1 MLIRSEFNTAEK
13 PIIIKYIDGVDR
25 SEKAAFPSDKDVV
38 FTVKTPRKLGAAA
51 VVLRVNKDGES
62 YRDVPLE
69 YAEMKEGWDIYSVRF
84 SPREWGL
91 EGGTGLFF
99 YEFLF
104 LRGWDTLF
112 TDTLNNVDFELVSG
126 SSGKF
131 RMLIYDKDFKTPDWF
146 YGKVMYHVFVDRF
159 CRGEGYTE
167 DRDDAVMNDDWD
179 GGIPQFP
186 IKRGDRYSN
195 NVFFGGNLWGVAE
208 KLDYL
213 QRLGVGVIYLSPI
226 FKAYSNHKY
235 DTGNYLEID
244 KMFGGEEAFDNLIAK
259 AKERGIRVILDGVFN
274 HTGDDSLYFDKYG
287 KYGGT
292 GAYSNPDSPYINW
305 YEFSTYP
312 EGYKSWWGID
322 ILPKLNQRNETCR
335 DFFVG
340 DAGVI
345 RRYIDRGIGGW
356 RLDVADELPNEFLDM
371 LRASA
376 KDADPDSVIIGEVW
390 ENAADKISYSKRR
403 RYFGGRQLD
412 SVMNYPVKS
421 AVVEYMRHGDAAILA
436 DTLKEIYSMYPDCV
450 CHSLMN
456 VLGTHD
462 TERILTVLGVVLDP
476 TLDGDLAENA
486 ELAVRKMSKTQR
498 RAAKDLLK
506 MAAVI
511 QFTVFGV
518 PSIYYG
524 DEIGLEGYHD
534 PFCRMPY
541 PWGREDKE
549 LLRFYRKLGKIR
561 ASHNV
566 FKNGE
571 FAVERVDGGFIAYS
585 RTCED
590 EKIVI
595 AINRSDRDV
604 EFSKRS
610 FGEELISG
618 EKFDGVVRANTA
630 VIIKEKI

>member
-13 PIIIKYIDGVDR
+13 PIIIKYVDGVDR
-25 SEKAAFPSDKDVV
+25 SHKAAFPSDKDIV

-51 VVLRVNKDGES
+51 VVLRVNRDGED
-62 YRDVPLE
+62 YRDIPLE
-69 YAEMKEGWDIYSVRF
+69 YAEMREGWDVYSTRF
-84 SPREWGL
+84 SPREYGL
-91 EGGTGLFF
+91 NDETGLFF

-112 TDTLNNVDFELVSG
+112 TDTINNVDFELTGG
-126 SSGKF
+126 SAGKF
-131 RMLIYDKDFKTPDWF
+131 RMLVYDKDFSTPEWF
-146 YGKVMYHVFVDRF
+146 MGTVMYHVFVDRF
-159 CRGEGYTE
+159 YRGEGYTE
-167 DRDDAVMNDDWD
+167 GRADAVMNEDWEC
-179 GGIPQFP
+179 GIPQFP

-213 QRLGVGVIYLSPI
+213 KKLGVGVIYLSPI

-259 AKERGIRVILDGVFN
+259 AKECGIRIILDGVFN
-274 HTGDDSLYFDKYG
+274 HTGDDSLYFDKYE

-292 GAYSNPDSPYINW
+292 GAYSNPSSPYINW

-322 ILPKLNQRNETCR
+322 ILPKLNQHNETCR

-340 DAGVI
+340 DSGVI
-345 RRYIDRGIGGW
+345 RKYIDRGIGGW
-356 RLDVADELPNEFLDM
+356 RLDVADELPNEFLDK

-376 KDADPDSVIIGEVW
+376 KDANPDSLIIGEVW
-390 ENAADKISYSKRR
+390 ENAADKISYGKRR

-412 SVMNYPVKS
+412 SVMNYPVKG
-421 AVVEYMRHGDAAILA
+421 AVVDYMKYGDAEILA
-436 DTLKEIYSMYPDCV
+436 DTLTEIYSLYPDCV

-462 TERILTVLGVVLDP
+462 TERILTVLGVVCDP
-476 TLDGDLAENA
+476 TLEGDLAENS
-486 ELAVRKMSKTQR
+486 ELAVRKMNKAQR

-549 LLRFYRKLGKIR
+549 LLRFYTKLGEIR
-561 ASHNV
+561 KTNDV
-566 FKNGE
+566 FRNGE
-571 FAVERVDGGFIAYS
+571 FAVECVNGGFIAYS
-585 RTCED
+585 RKTAT
-590 EKIVI
+590 EKIVV
-595 AINRSDRDV
+595 AVNRSYTDV
-604 EFSKRS
+604 AFNKRS
-610 FGEELISG
+610 FGVELISG
-618 EKFDGVVRANTA
+618 GAFDGVVRANTA

>member
-13 PIIIKYIDGVDR
+13 PIIIKYVDGVDR
-25 SEKAAFPSDKDVV
+25 SHKAAFPSGKDIV
-38 FTVKTPRKLGAAA
+38 FTVKTPRTLGAAA
-51 VVLRVNKDGES
+51 VVLRVNRDGEE
-62 YRDVPLE
+62 YRDIPLE
-69 YAEMKEGWDIYSVRF
+69 YVEMNEGWDVYTTRF
-84 SPREWGL
+84 SPDVSESVG
-91 EGGTGLFF
+91 ETGLFF

-112 TDTLNNVDFELVSG
+112 TSTQNNVDFELVNG
-126 SSGKF
+126 SEQKF
-131 RMLIYDKDFKTPDWF
+131 RMLVYNKDFSTPEWF
-146 YGKVMYHVFVDRF
+146 MGKVMYHVFVDRF

-167 DRDDAVMNDDWD
+167 GREDAVMNEDWD

-213 QRLGVGVIYLSPI
+213 KKLGVGVIYLSPI

-259 AKERGIRVILDGVFN
+259 AGERGIRIILDGVFN
-274 HTGDDSLYFDKYG
+274 HTGDDSLYFDKYE

-292 GAYSNPDSPYINW
+292 GAYSNPDSPYIDW
-305 YEFSTYP
+305 YEFDTYP
-312 EGYKSWWGID
+312 EGYKSWWGLD
-322 ILPKLNQRNETCR
+322 ILPKLNQHNEVCR

-340 DAGVI
+340 DTGVI
-345 RRYIDRGIGGW
+345 RKYIDRGIGGW
-356 RLDVADELPNEFLDM
+356 RLDVADELPNDFLDK
-371 LRASA
+371 LRESA
-376 KDADPDSVIIGEVW
+376 KDANLDSVIIGEVW
-390 ENAADKISYSKRR
+390 ENAADKISYGKRR
-403 RYFGGRQLD
+403 RYFGGLQLD
-412 SVMNYPVKS
+412 SVMNYPVKG
-421 AVVEYMRHGDAAILA
+421 AVVDYMKYGDAAILA
-436 DTLKEIYSMYPDCV
+436 DTLTEIYSLYPDCV

-462 TERILTVLGVVLDP
+462 TERILTVLGVVCDP
-476 TLDGDLAENA
+476 TLEGDLAENS
-486 ELAVRKMSKTQR
+486 ELAVRKMSKKQR

-506 MAAVI
+506 MAATI

-549 LLRFYRKLGKIR
+549 LLRFYTKLGQIR
-561 ASHNV
+561 KTNDV
-566 FKNGE
+566 FRDGE
-571 FAVERVDGGFIAYS
+571 FAVECVNGGFIAYS
-585 RTCED
+585 RRSAT
-590 EKIVI
+590 EKIVV

-604 EFSKRS
+604 AFSKHS
-610 FGEELISG
+610 CGVELLSG
-618 EKFDGVVRANTA
+618 ERFDGTVRANTA
-630 VIIKEKI
+630 VIIKEKM

>member
-13 PIIIKYIDGVDR
+13 PIIIKYVDGVDR
-25 SEKAAFPSDKDVV
+25 SHKAAFPSDKDIV

-51 VVLRVNKDGES
+51 VVLRVNRDGED
-62 YRDVPLE
+62 YRDIPLE
-69 YAEMKEGWDIYSVRF
+69 YAEMREGWDVYSTRF
-84 SPREWGL
+84 SPREYGL
-91 EGGTGLFF
+91 NDETGLFF

-112 TDTLNNVDFELVSG
+112 TDTINNVDFELTGG
-126 SSGKF
+126 SAGKF
-131 RMLIYDKDFKTPDWF
+131 RMLVYDKDFSTPEWF
-146 YGKVMYHVFVDRF
+146 MGTVMYHVFVDRF
-159 CRGEGYTE
+159 YRGEGYTE
-167 DRDDAVMNDDWD
+167 GRADAVMNEDWER
-179 GGIPQFP
+179 GVPQFP

-213 QRLGVGVIYLSPI
+213 KKLGVGVIYLSPI

-259 AKERGIRVILDGVFN
+259 AKDCGIRIILDGVFN
-274 HTGDDSLYFDKYG
+274 HTGDDSLYFDKYE

-292 GAYSNPDSPYINW
+292 GAYSNPSSPYINW

-322 ILPKLNQRNETCR
+322 ILPKLNQHNETCR

-340 DAGVI
+340 DSGVI
-345 RRYIDRGIGGW
+345 RKYIDRGIGGW
-356 RLDVADELPNEFLDM
+356 RLDVADELPNEFLDK

-376 KDADPDSVIIGEVW
+376 KDANSDSLIIGEVW
-390 ENAADKISYSKRR
+390 ENAADKISYGKRR

-412 SVMNYPVKS
+412 SVMNYPVKG
-421 AVVEYMRHGDAAILA
+421 AVVDYMKYGDAEILA
-436 DTLKEIYSMYPDCV
+436 DTLTEIYSLYPDCV

-462 TERILTVLGVVLDP
+462 TERILTVLGVVCDP
-476 TLDGDLAENA
+476 TLEGDLAENS
-486 ELAVRKMSKTQR
+486 ELAVRKMNRGQR

-549 LLRFYRKLGKIR
+549 LLRFYTKLGQIR
-561 ASHNV
+561 KTNDV
-566 FKNGE
+566 FRNGE
-571 FAVERVDGGFIAYS
+571 FAVECVHGGFIAYS
-585 RTCED
+585 RKTAT
-590 EKIVI
+590 EKIVV
-595 AINRSDRDV
+595 AVNRSYTDV
-604 EFSKRS
+604 AFNKRS
-610 FGEELISG
+610 FGVELISG
-618 EKFDGVVRANTA
+618 GAFDGVVRANTA